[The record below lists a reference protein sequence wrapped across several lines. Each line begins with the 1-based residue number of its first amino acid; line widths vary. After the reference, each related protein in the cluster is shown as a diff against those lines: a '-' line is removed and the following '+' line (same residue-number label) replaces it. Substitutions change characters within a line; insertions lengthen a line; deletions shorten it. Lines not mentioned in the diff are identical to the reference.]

1 MLSLKRH
8 IRSALAVLIILV
20 PGSAPAQTIATSF
33 AELSH
38 ILKTGQTV
46 VVIDAN
52 GRETRGKM
60 VQSTPTSLVL
70 LEGAGLTARRSFSE
84 ETVSEVRRLDSRMN
98 GALIG
103 LGVGLGAGVAIISAM
118 CADGPGCGPSAQ
130 AGVLT
135 AGLGAAIGAGI
146 DSLVNRDGRVVFRS
160 SQKATRLTP
169 SPFLGKDRQGLL
181 LSIRMGGR
189 R

>member
-8 IRSALAVLIILV
+8 LWGALAALLILV

-33 AELSH
+33 EELSH

-70 LEGAGLTARRSFSE
+70 LEGTGLTARRSLTE
-84 ETVSEVRRLDSRMN
+84 ETVSEVRRLDPRMN

-130 AGVLT
+130 VGMLT

-160 SQKATRLTP
+160 PKKATRLML
-169 SPFLGKDRQGLL
+169 SPFIGKDRQGLL
-181 LSIRMGGR
+181 LSVRLDGR

>member
-8 IRSALAVLIILV
+8 IRSALAALIILV

-33 AELSH
+33 EELSH
-38 ILKTGQTV
+38 ILKKDQKV

-52 GRETRGKM
+52 GRETRGK
-60 VQSTPTSLVL
+60 VVRSLPTSLVL
-70 LEGAGLTARRSFSE
+70 LEGERLTAPRSLAE
-84 ETVSEVRRLDSRMN
+84 ETISEIRRLNSRMN

-130 AGVLT
+130 VGVLT
-135 AGLGAAIGAGI
+135 AGLGAAIGVGI
-146 DSLVNRDGRVVFRS
+146 DSLVNKDGRVVFRS
-160 SQKATRLTP
+160 PQKATRLIL
-169 SPFLGKDRQGLL
+169 SPFLGKDRQGFL
-181 LSIRMGGR
+181 LSVRMAGR